1 MQFTLKQDLL
11 HIQAPFL
18 FIWNGERT
26 RVYNRL
32 LLQCLTSN
40 KPIEVLPSETWSDDS
55 WYIDQENRKF
65 IKNEGYV
72 SIHEGEATGDIIGGN
87 MSTLN
92 LLQGTSYMPNL
103 KDKILFLEEDSLT
116 GTSTLKTF
124 DRYLHSLMQQQNF
137 KHVKGIVIGKM
148 QKAQNVR

>member
-1 MQFTLKQDLL
+1 TYSGPHFSSFGMEKGLEYTTDYF
-11 HIQAPFL
+11 
-18 FIWNGERT
+18 
-26 RVYNRL
+26 
-32 LLQCLTSN
+32 LQCLTSN

-124 DRYLHSLMQQQNF
+124 DRYLHSLMQQQDF
-137 KHVKGIVIGKM
+137 EYVKGIVIGKM
-148 QKAQNVR
+148 